1 MVASGY
7 GAADRLPIAGGNMT
21 GSIGL
26 GGNPPLTVP
35 VGTSGYVL
43 TSDGSGNITLAPPAG
58 GGGGTTLTPV
68 LKTGTYTANA
78 GEYVVCDATSA
89 SFTVT
94 LPTAPADKSIV
105 GAKMVTTAS
114 SHTVTVAC
122 GGSDVLNKTGGST
135 SLTLSLT
142 SQGAILQYY
151 AASGIWYVTED
162 DLPLG
167 QLDLRYVQLAGD
179 LGGTTAAPAVAKIQ
193 GTAISSPPGGTTQFL
208 RGDGTWQVPAGG
220 GGGMTNP
227 MTTLG
232 DLIYEDATPTAVRL
246 AGNTASTRKF
256 LRQTGTGSVSAVPA
270 WDTLVTGDL
279 PSGVAMLS
287 GAAFTGAVSTTGNL
301 SASGTFGVTGNATA
315 SGTLAVTKAVTSG
328 VFTLT
333 DSSTITVDASKG
345 NTFRLT
351 LTASGHTMGT
361 PSNPTD
367 GQMVIFEIT
376 QGASAYTLSWSSAY
390 LFSTALPAPTITA
403 TASYVDV
410 IGVKYASS
418 AAKWRCLAISQGYS
432 Q

>member
-1 MVASGY
+1 
-7 GAADRLPIAGGNMT
+7 MT
-21 GSIGL
+21 GTLNL
-26 GGNPPLTVP
+26 GGSPPLTVP
-35 VGTSGYVL
+35 AGATSGYVL
-43 TSDGSGNITLAPPAG
+43 TSDGSGNITLAPAAG

-68 LKTGTYTANA
+68 LKSGTYTTAA
-78 GEYVVCDATSA
+78 GEFVVGNATSA

-94 LPTAPADKSIV
+94 LPSAPADKSIV
-105 GAKMVTTAS
+105 GAKMTVTAS

-122 GGSDVLNKTGGST
+122 GGTDVLNVASGST
-135 SLTLSLT
+135 SLTLSLLN
-142 SQGAILQYY
+142 QGVILQY
-151 AASGIWYVTED
+151 ASASGIWYVTGD

-167 QLDLRYVQLAGD
+167 QLDSRYVQLGGD
-179 LGGTTAAPAVAKIQ
+179 LGGTTAAPTVAKIQ

-246 AGNTASTRKF
+246 AGNTAATRKF
-256 LRQTGTGSVSAVPA
+256 LRQTGTGSVSAAPA

-279 PSGVAMLS
+279 PAGVALLS
-287 GAAFTGAVSTTGNL
+287 GAAFTGAVSTTGTL
-301 SASGTFGVTGNATA
+301 SVTGNTTA
-315 SGTLAVTKAVTSG
+315 SGTLAVSKAVTSG

-361 PSNPTD
+361 PSNPAD
-367 GQMVIFEIT
+367 GQMIIFEIT
-376 QGASAYTLSWSSAY
+376 QGASAYTLNWSSAY

-410 IGVKYASS
+410 VGVKYASS

-432 Q
+432 A